1 MLSLDNL
8 AIDIKHINFFP
19 IEIEVGVRRL
29 LTVIEVKGHFHEAI
43 VDFTGVEV
51 NVERVLNGLGF
62 NQRVPGLCFEFGED
76 FGVSRG
82 KG

>member
-1 MLSLDNL
+1 MLRLDNL
-8 AIDIKHINFFP
+8 AIDIKHINLLAT
-19 IEIEVGVRRL
+19 EIQMRVRSL
-29 LTVIEVKGHFHEAI
+29 LSVIEVKGHFHEAI

-62 NQRVPGLCFEFGED
+62 NQRVSGLCFEFGED